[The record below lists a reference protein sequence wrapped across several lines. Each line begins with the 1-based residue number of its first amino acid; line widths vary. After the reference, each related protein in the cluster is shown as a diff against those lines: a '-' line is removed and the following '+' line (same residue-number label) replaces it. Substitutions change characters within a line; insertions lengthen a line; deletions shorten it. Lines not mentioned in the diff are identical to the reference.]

1 MPKQDLLLE
10 ENHSARFN
18 QDDYENLDFAGT
30 NGYDQTINMDDKL
43 WASISYLLPI
53 FAIIALRNKD
63 KRDRPFIKYH
73 AVQAIAFS
81 IVLLLLI
88 LFITIVTFLFG
99 SISSLIWFAM
109 LWPAYDAYKGN
120 YTKIP
125 YVTKYIL
132 KRGWV

>member
-1 MPKQDLLLE
+1 MPKQNLLLE
-10 ENHSARFN
+10 ENHSASLN
-18 QDDYENLDFAGT
+18 QDDFENLDYAGADS
-30 NGYDQTINMDDKL
+30 YDQTITVDDKL

-53 FAIIALRNKD
+53 FAIIALRRQD
-63 KRDRPFIKYH
+63 KRERAFVKYH

-125 YVTKYIL
+125 FVTEYIM